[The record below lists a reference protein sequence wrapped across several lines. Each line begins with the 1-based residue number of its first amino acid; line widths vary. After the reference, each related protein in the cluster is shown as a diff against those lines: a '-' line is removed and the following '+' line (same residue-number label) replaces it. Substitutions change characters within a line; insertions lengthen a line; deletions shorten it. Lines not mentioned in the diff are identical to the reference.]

1 VSEAWSAG
9 AIAAGLAAAGVL
21 FLLDLALSV
30 MLLSATSLSR
40 VALRRINQDSGGRLQ
55 FLEEIK
61 TIASIHRSAIH
72 TVRQTSLLG
81 GIALVAWTVD
91 GAGLRY
97 AGAAAVLVGAFV
109 GVFLMETFVA
119 RLIALRDPRAAV
131 RTTAVLVRPIYA
143 VTYPI
148 LAPVHAA
155 FRRWAGEADDDE
167 RDEEDAE
174 QEVEAFIEVG
184 EREGILEAAEGEMVR
199 GIVDLGET
207 RVREIMTPRTDLV
220 ALPSESPVS
229 EARKVALREGH
240 SRFPVYQGTIDNIVG
255 VLHVRDLLRAW
266 DEGWEDAPVS
276 GFARPAVFVPETRTV
291 AELLAE
297 MRAGSHLALV
307 VDEYGGLAGLVT
319 IEDLLEEIVGDIRDE
334 HDAEEADVQPQADG
348 SAVVSGL
355 AHVEELEELFH
366 VEFGEREF
374 DTVGG
379 LVTAT
384 LGRVPE
390 VGESLEVHGLRI
402 EVLEADPRRVFRV
415 RIRVAGAE
423 ARAGE
428 TP

>member
-1 VSEAWSAG
+1 MSEPWSAG
-9 AIAAGLAAAGVL
+9 AVAAGLAGAGVL

-30 MLLSATSLSR
+30 MLLSLTSLSR
-40 VALRRINQDSGGRLQ
+40 VALRRLSQESGGRLK
-55 FLEEIK
+55 FLEDIK
-61 TIASIHRSAIH
+61 TIASIHRSAVH

-91 GAGLRY
+91 GAGVPY
-97 AGAAAVLVGAFV
+97 AGAAAALVGAFV
-109 GVFLMETFVA
+109 GIFLMETFVA

-131 RTTAVLVRPIYA
+131 RATAVLVRPVYA
-143 VTYPI
+143 VTYPV
-148 LAPVHAA
+148 LAPIHAA
-155 FRRWAGEADDDE
+155 FRRWAGEVEDEERGDDE
-167 RDEEDAE
+167 ADE
-174 QEVEAFIEVG
+174 EVEAFIEVG
-184 EREGILEAAEGEMVR
+184 EREGILEPAEGEMVR
-199 GIVDLGET
+199 GIVDLDET

-220 ALPSESPVS
+220 ALAADAPVS
-229 EARKVALREGH
+229 EARRVALREGH

-266 DEGWEDAPVS
+266 EEGWDDAPVS

-334 HDAEEADVQPQADG
+334 HDDVEADVQPQPDG
-348 SAVVSGL
+348 SALVSGL
-355 AHVEELEELFH
+355 AHVEELESAFH

-390 VGESLEVHGLRI
+390 AGESLEAHGLRI

-415 RIRVAGAE
+415 RVRAAGAPAPPGG
-423 ARAGE
+423 AR
-428 TP
+428 